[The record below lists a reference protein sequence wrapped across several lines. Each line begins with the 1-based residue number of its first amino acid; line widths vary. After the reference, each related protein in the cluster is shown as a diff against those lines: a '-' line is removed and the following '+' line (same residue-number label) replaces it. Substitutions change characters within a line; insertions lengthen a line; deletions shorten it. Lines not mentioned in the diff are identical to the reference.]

1 MIDVLVG
8 DHLVLEADEN
18 LFHVVFGFPLLED
31 VELCRFNSPIGGVH
45 AWQGHL
51 RLEMHLGGLHGVVR
65 PTLKSQEENTVVEF
79 GVRWPNDSA
88 IPVSEGGVIT

>member
-8 DHLVLEADEN
+8 DHLVLEADKN

-31 VELCRFNSPIGGVH
+31 VELCGFNSPIGSVH
-45 AWQGHL
+45 ARQGHL

-65 PTLKSQEENTVVEF
+65 PTLKCQEENTVVEF
-79 GVRWPNDSA
+79 GVRWPNDRA
-88 IPVSEGGVIT
+88 VPVSEGSVIT